1 MVVEL
6 VLQSLMCVIAVVH
19 INYLKESN
27 SQNTTCLEIDGIFLQ
42 LKLHVSAYTGH
53 FQVST
58 KLRNHL

>member
-1 MVVEL
+1 MLEEINAHKTLMSVIPVVR
-6 VLQSLMCVIAVVH
+6 I
-19 INYLKESN
+19 KESN

-53 FQVST
+53 LQVST